1 MMLKQRNF
9 HQLAIIRRETFG
21 TTRVV
26 ASRKRYTRKIK
37 HKKRADICD
46 IF

>member
-1 MMLKQRNF
+1 MRKRRNF
-9 HQLAIIRRETFG
+9 HQLAIIRREACG

-26 ASRKRYTRKIK
+26 TSRKRYTRKIK
-37 HKKRADICD
+37 HKKRADVCD